1 MRKEIFSPISLN
13 VISDSKAFLLPA
25 WSREID
31 LDTKTVFVRER
42 MHAFERVVIWFPRI
56 STISRDSRG
65 TCSFENGVN
74 SASKCNFTNK

>member
-13 VISDSKAFLLPA
+13 VISGSKAFLLPA

-42 MHAFERVVIWFPRI
+42 MHASERVVIWFPRI
-56 STISRDSRG
+56 SGSTIASREDL
-65 TCSFENGVN
+65 
-74 SASKCNFTNK
+74 